1 MREIRKQISSNS
13 FFCFIRFSRFL
24 NKQVNIVCGNK
35 TTASIGPDDIAAFR
49 VKNEKI
55 VINELNDLNKQSEDV
70 KGIFRKIDE
79 LRKKGYD
86 MLNDVPAQKRTCA
99 IKVKHR
105 VDVIMERATVKSDQC
120 IASNV
125 EAMPSH
131 EINVRRIKAKRIA
144 GANSLK

>member
-1 MREIRKQISSNS
+1 MSFEFLVFKQKK
-13 FFCFIRFSRFL
+13 
-24 NKQVNIVCGNK
+24 KQVSIVRGNK
-35 TTASIGPDDIAAFR
+35 TIASVGPDDIATFR

-55 VINELNDLNKQSEDV
+55 VINDLNDLNKQSEDV
-70 KGIFRKIDE
+70 KGIFSKIEE

-105 VDVIMERATVKSDQC
+105 VDVIMERATEESDQC

-125 EAMPSH
+125 EALPSH
-131 EINVRRIKAKRIA
+131 EINVRQIQAKRKFDVY
-144 GANSLK
+144 S